1 MGYEDLSNERKEL
14 IAKGK
19 LPEWFITPGWSM
31 FKEKYLWT
39 DSPLEQYRA
48 IASTAAKYFKGKE
61 REMEDI
67 FFNLMWSGKFSPP
80 TPMLSN
86 MGRGKAMPVSCS
98 GQAISDSIHGF
109 YAARLEAAVLTQNG
123 FGTSGYFGDIRPR
136 GSDISGGGKASGT
149 MPAMIGFTQDM
160 QLVRQGTRRGAFGGY
175 LPITH
180 GDFDEWADKLHHDGD
195 KMNVGWVI
203 TDKFIE
209 SLNKGDEEAVRR
221 YKKALFVKAITGKG
235 YFFFVD
241 KVNRHSPPS
250 YKDNDLKV
258 KASNL
263 CVAPETMILTDEG
276 YKEIQSVAGTKV
288 NVWNG
293 VEWSNVEVVKTGD
306 NQKLLKVTTK
316 QGHTLECTEY
326 HKWYVVVGDDIVEK
340 RTIDLV
346 PGDRLIKFEAPVIP
360 NHPDSIPNHPDGHI
374 EIKRVKDTGRT
385 DGVYCFTEPKRHM
398 GVFNGILTGQCS
410 EIALYSDEEHT
421 FSCILGAI
429 NLTMWPSV
437 TGDDIYYSTFLVHA
451 AGLEFLR
458 IAEGM
463 PGMEKVINF
472 TKKSM
477 ALGIGQMGLHTL
489 FQMENL
495 PIDSLDAMF
504 LNRTISE
511 TIQYHTHRA
520 SGDLAK
526 IFGEPEWCKGTGKA
540 NTHLTACMP
549 TKSTSLVLGGVSE
562 GINPDAALVFNQ
574 AYSGG
579 EIKRVTPVFLQLLKK
594 KGLYNN
600 DILSRIKAQ
609 SGSIQNMGEFTPEEK
624 LVFRTAFE
632 IDQMVLL
639 RLAAQRQAYVD
650 QSQSINLFFSG
661 NASEKYF
668 SAVHKKAFEDE
679 MIHSLYYVYSTTG
692 VYEQEGECTACQ

>member
-1 MGYEDLSNERKEL
+1 MDYEDLSNERKEL

-48 IASTAAKYFKGKE
+48 IASTAAKYFKGNE
-61 REMEDI
+61 REMENI

-98 GQAISDSIHGF
+98 GQAIHDSIHGF
-109 YAARLEAAVLTQNG
+109 YSARLEAAVLTQNG

-136 GSDISGGGKASGT
+136 GSDISDGGKASGT
-149 MPAMIGFTQDM
+149 MPVMIGFTQDM
-160 QLVRQGTRRGAFGGY
+160 QMVRQGTRRGAFGGY

-203 TDKFIE
+203 TDEFIE

-241 KVNRHSPPS
+241 KVNRHSPPP
-250 YKDNDLKV
+250 YKNNDLKV

-263 CVAPETMILTDEG
+263 CG
-276 YKEIQSVAGTKV
+276 EIT
-288 NVWNG
+288 
-293 VEWSNVEVVKTGD
+293 
-306 NQKLLKVTTK
+306 
-316 QGHTLECTEY
+316 
-326 HKWYVVVGDDIVEK
+326 
-340 RTIDLV
+340 
-346 PGDRLIKFEAPVIP
+346 
-360 NHPDSIPNHPDGHI
+360 
-374 EIKRVKDTGRT
+374 
-385 DGVYCFTEPKRHM
+385 
-398 GVFNGILTGQCS
+398 
-410 EIALYSDEEHT
+410 LYSDEEHS

-429 NLTMWPSV
+429 NLAMWPSI

-451 AGLEFLR
+451 AGLEFLK

-489 FQMENL
+489 FQMKNL

-504 LNRTISE
+504 LNKTISE
-511 TIQYHTHRA
+511 TIQYHAHRA

-526 IFGEPEWCKGTGKA
+526 VFGEPEWCKGTGKA

-600 DILSRIKAQ
+600 DVLSKIKSQ
-609 SGSIQNMGEFTPEEK
+609 NGSIQNMGEFTPEEK

-639 RLAAQRQAYVD
+639 RLAAQRQAFVD

-668 SAVHKKAFEDE
+668 SAVHKEAFENE